1 MKLKP
6 LIAAIITLSSVTA
19 FAATTQAN
27 SATVTGSAV
36 VANANAE
43 KPLNAYE
50 NMMIDKVWVT
60 TEALDQDNK
69 KVDPANEQVAN
80 FFGLAEYYPN
90 GSFKMTTLD
99 GKPKMQGEWSF
110 SDDGKSRSLTA
121 KDDKGEVLFTRVVEN
136 VTVSPDEYTYRIYP
150 TQDDKSKYVDIVH
163 KVKK

>member
-27 SATVTGSAV
+27 SATVTGTAVTTSA
-36 VANANAE
+36 AQ
-43 KPLNAYE
+43 PLNNYE
-50 NMMIDKVWVT
+50 SVMVDKVWVT

-80 FFGLAEYYPN
+80 FFGLAEYYPD

-110 SDDGKSRSLTA
+110 SEDGKSRSLTA
-121 KDDKGEVLFTRVVEN
+121 KNDKGEVLFTRVVEN

-150 TQDDKSKYVDIVH
+150 SQDDKSKYFDIVH